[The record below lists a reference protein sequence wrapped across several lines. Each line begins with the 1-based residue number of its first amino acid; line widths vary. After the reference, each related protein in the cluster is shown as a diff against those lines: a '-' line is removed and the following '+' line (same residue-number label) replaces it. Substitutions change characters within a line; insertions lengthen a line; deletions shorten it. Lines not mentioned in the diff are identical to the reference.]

1 MAGMTY
7 EVRLEDLTLVMQA
20 DAMSWARENC
30 PSFRALFAF
39 ENEFASIDTD
49 YYDFVFDQE
58 HDATLFGLKF
68 GSY

>member
-7 EVRLEDLTLVMQA
+7 EVRLEDLTTVMQ
-20 DAMSWARENC
+20 DDVMQWARANC
-30 PSFRALFAF
+30 PSFRGMFAF
-39 ENEFASIDTD
+39 ESEFASIDTD
-49 YYDFVFDQE
+49 YYDFVFEQE